1 MFYRLG
7 NVLSFAMLDMY
18 LNLDDLKLNVPI
30 SQSVCRST
38 PRSLFASKLKKKI
51 IFIQEFRQKF
61 NSSV

>member
-7 NVLSFAMLDMY
+7 NVLSFAIWNWMF
-18 LNLDDLKLNVPI
+18 
-30 SQSVCRST
+30 QSVSQYVDQRPAHC
-38 PRSLFASKLKKKI
+38 LLENFKKI

>member
-7 NVLSFAMLDMY
+7 NVLSFAILDMY

-30 SQSVCRST
+30 SQSVCRPT
-38 PRSLFASKLKKKI
+38 PRSLFASKLKKI

>member
-7 NVLSFAMLDMY
+7 NVLSFAILDMY

-38 PRSLFASKLKKKI
+38 PRSLFASKLKKI

>member
-7 NVLSFAMLDMY
+7 NVLSFAILDMY

-38 PRSLFASKLKKKI
+38 PRSLFAIKLKKKI
-51 IFIQEFRQKF
+51 IFIQKFRQKF